1 MCEIISL
8 TFISRHCVGTNTH
21 NNRDP
26 GTHIGKDPGIPIGKD
41 RGTLIGGDASIL
53 MGVRFLRADLILRL
67 R

>member
-8 TFISRHCVGTNTH
+8 TFISRHCVGTDTH
-21 NNRDP
+21 NNRDA
-26 GTHIGKDPGIPIGKD
+26 GIHIGKDPGIPIGKD

-53 MGVRFLRADLILRL
+53 IDVRFLRAGLILRL